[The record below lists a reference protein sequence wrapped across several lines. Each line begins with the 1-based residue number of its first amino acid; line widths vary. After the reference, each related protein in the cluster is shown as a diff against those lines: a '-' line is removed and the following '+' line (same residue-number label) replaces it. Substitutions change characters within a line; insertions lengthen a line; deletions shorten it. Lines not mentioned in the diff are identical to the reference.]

1 MAACTLDLMR
11 LLFLKYLHMIVSCMP
26 HLPSLQTFL
35 IMNMNKII
43 IIIKE
48 TERCLAPYRMDVTR
62 KSPLKGLY
70 CNQHCGGTVS
80 KKRFRNTMLVHRFRG
95 FGFWITTLTLIHYWL
110 LSQFNFII
118 KTPALNSPSSFNN
131 CSSWSCS
138 KTALSESLP
147 PD

>member
-11 LLFLKYLHMIVSCMP
+11 LLFFEIFAYDSELYA
-26 HLPSLQTFL
+26 SLQTFL

-43 IIIKE
+43 IIKKE

-80 KKRFRNTMLVHRFRG
+80 KKRFRNTILVHRFRG
-95 FGFWITTLTLIHYWL
+95 FGF
-110 LSQFNFII
+110 
-118 KTPALNSPSSFNN
+118 
-131 CSSWSCS
+131 
-138 KTALSESLP
+138 
-147 PD
+147 